1 MSALDTLY
9 TTVGTETRTLD
20 CCDTTFEIHGEGV
33 RAARGVDAAV
43 GVSRDLERQ
52 LNAFDP
58 ESDVATLVRDGA
70 VTNEH
75 VAAIVRR
82 ALIYEDRTDGVF
94 TIRHGAAEHAIK
106 GYIDGD
112 DRATEPT
119 ADGAPADTGEAATV
133 SVDGDTVTA
142 DRPLDLNGIAKGYL
156 VDRAYDALVGPGRR
170 GYVNGGGDI
179 AGPTGG
185 GVAIESPWG
194 GDPLR
199 VLDTDWFVATSGA
212 YKRRRGGVDH
222 IYRPTENAVGARNTL
237 VTVVARRDCTEA
249 DVLATTCAALHP
261 DDARA
266 LVADWDGAEAF
277 LVHDGVFHSTEGLDA
292 HLA

>member
-1 MSALDTLY
+1 MSVLDALYGAVDDD
-9 TTVGTETRTLD
+9 TRTFD
-20 CCDTTFEIHGEGV
+20 CCDTTFEVHAEGF
-33 RAARGVDAAV
+33 RAARGVAAATRV
-43 GVSRDLERQ
+43 ARDLERQ

-58 ESDVATLVRDGA
+58 DSDVAALAREGT

-75 VAAIVRR
+75 VAALVRR
-82 ALIYEDRTDGVF
+82 AREYEDRTNGVF
-94 TIRHGAAEHAIK
+94 TVRHGRTERAVK
-106 GYIDGD
+106 TYIREGGSVPEADGD
-112 DRATEPT
+112 
-119 ADGAPADTGEAATV
+119 AATV
-133 SVDGDTVTA
+133 SVDGDVVTA
-142 DRPLDLNGIAKGYL
+142 SRPLDLNGIAKGYL
-156 VDRAYDALVGPGRR
+156 VDRAHEALAAPGRR

-185 GVAIESPWG
+185 AVAIESPWG

-199 VLDTDWFVATSGA
+199 VLDTDWAVATSGE
-212 YKRRRGGVDH
+212 YRRRRGGVDH
-222 IYRPTENAVGARNTL
+222 IYRATADGVAVGAENTL

-266 LVADWDGAEAF
+266 LIADWPGAEAF
-277 LVHDGVFHSTEGLDA
+277 LVHDGVFHETEGFDA